1 MLRKNLKSIE
11 SQRIFDSK
19 SFHFKLFYLSSM
31 GSLKAVF
38 LIGIEPLKFFYIYF
52 QIRGDGPT
60 FISRAFSL
68 FCLAMLWQMVELNTF
83 FSKHFFVYPGSHFCC
98 WGRILF
104 MGLISCPAIRQ
115 YYSYATDSRCK
126 RLGNHAWG

>member
-1 MLRKNLKSIE
+1 MNFVLVHDLNPVRFWTTILKV
-11 SQRIFDSK
+11 IF
-19 SFHFKLFYLSSM
+19 LL
-31 GSLKAVF
+31 
-38 LIGIEPLKFFYIYF
+38 GIKPLKLLNIHI

-83 FSKHFFVYPGSHFCC
+83 FSKHLFVYPGSHFCC